1 MSVLTIKEVEDIFN
15 IKKSLTRQK
24 REKFKAWADEVFIY
38 IHEDLA
44 LKIIMNC
51 GGPEEREETIEFR
64 SKLEFKQYD
73 IIMNKEQ
80 SVSIKI
86 LKAFPNEEI
95 SLQHI
100 SRKIWFGDY

>member
-1 MSVLTIKEVEDIFN
+1 
-15 IKKSLTRQK
+15 
-24 REKFKAWADEVFIY
+24 
-38 IHEDLA
+38 
-44 LKIIMNC
+44 MNC

-100 SRKIWFGDY
+100 SRKK